1 MNCLNKNVSNCNEGD
16 TKMKNLQK
24 YYSEFMNKSHIN
36 ANCYWFQVIEEN
48 EYCDNRFCAECGK
61 KFLRWL
67 NEEYKE
73 VELTDDEKII
83 LKNMGEEY
91 KYITRDKDGNL
102 YIFRNNK
109 PKWSDILHA
118 WRPRND
124 NECISFSE
132 YNHLFTFVQWTDKE
146 PYKIKELLR
155 NSSGNSW

>member
-1 MNCLNKNVSNCNEGD
+1 
-16 TKMKNLQK
+16 MKNLQK

-36 ANCYWFQVIEEN
+36 ANCYWFQVIEE
-48 EYCDNRFCAECGK
+48 
-61 KFLRWL
+61 
-67 NEEYKE
+67 YKE

-83 LKNMGEEY
+83 LKNKGEEY

-109 PKWSDILHA
+109 PEWSDILHA